1 MGSTPSTLTDS
12 ELTGPGDRA
21 RGIGV
26 VAANS
31 EAAQGTRN
39 ERATGWHGE
48 GCVTQKNLV
57 GGEFNEQLG
66 RIALKFRGVFAVGG
80 ERNPCEGSSYI

>member
-1 MGSTPSTLTDS
+1 MGSTQSSLTDS
-12 ELTGPGDRA
+12 ELTGPGDR
-21 RGIGV
+21 GISVNGE
-26 VAANS
+26 AANG

-39 ERATGWHGE
+39 KRTTGWHGE

-66 RIALKFRGVFAVGG
+66 TNSLKIQR
-80 ERNPCEGSSYI
+80 RLRS